1 MTAPRF
7 LRLVMALSL
16 LFPGLPVRAETP
28 EDRRAERAAVDAYW
42 EGLKGKAPE
51 GKMELLTG
59 AQVFAPDFVATL
71 KTEDGRTYHDYKA
84 RIWMKAALERRET
97 AGDAEREL
105 KNLFQDSRAP
115 GGNGAN
121 QAMTGNPAV
130 RELLWN
136 AAQPGGEAQR
146 KRLLDAYAE
155 AKKGKP
161 DLTLKDFL
169 KGLDADGIVAILAPD
184 QVKEKEKEEDPA
196 AAPVKTPAGT
206 RKAAER
212 EAKSGAPGDVL
223 ASVGFDGA
231 QAYGVPGDR
240 HVYQDGAGNNISLSI
255 SSRRMPDGTLED
267 VIHVVNINNRA
278 APHGATFSLR
288 SDFATLQ
295 AGVPVSIGGVSFTL
309 KLNPNGDDHAI
320 SMEGAN
326 GAFLNLKPEREPPMS
341 VSQLYAYRA
350 ARVFNYGRVVEI
362 GGREYYV
369 APETYSQLEG
379 EGEAAKYVGYGQF
392 SYWPKDQ
399 LDKVF
404 AADPKTG
411 RDEVDPQTFD
421 FKSLDLA
428 GSKFNGARSFRPDL
442 VATVIRREGAQDVAL
457 PRASLGQDQNGQ
469 WWDAVLKDGQYVI
482 EKGQPP
488 PQPGAPGTPGA
499 PGGQVPPEG
508 LSLADGRKYIPNG
521 PLAQRLNSLLAGTAK
536 SRIRFLENP
545 DEAKREQRLLLVV
558 DNRIDSIGFFPYIG
572 TEGGG
577 LPSGVSVTGE
587 DIRDGRY
594 LETRTNK
601 GTQWIDLDIATARGV
616 VDPAG
621 FVGSFTVGKGFQDV
635 KELGVLN
642 AALSASGFSATDA
655 QTVVDRL
662 AAARAKQGGAPFS
675 VSGPIAGAGTPVSV
689 TFSLPSGGSKVQNLW
704 PKLSDPED
712 GTDGTPPPGFGY
724 ALDGAFSGGGTSS
737 LSVGFQDERELPRD
751 HQKVTRVGGSPGE
764 HGAALYTYKKDGADL
779 YYLAYTVRAE
789 GGKPRQLPLVL
800 AFDSSGKQ
808 RVALPPAGSITF
820 TGIDLPGAMPD
831 ESELLAGPYISRD
844 GKSGYIGLF
853 SKTSGKRFERCLGVA
868 AYWGTEFRTAQQA
881 IDHANSQ

>member
-7 LRLVMALSL
+7 LRLVMAMSIM
-16 LFPGLPVRAETP
+16 FPGVPAWAETT

-42 EGLKGKAPE
+42 EALKGKAPE

-84 RIWMKAALERRET
+84 RIWMKAALEKRET
-97 AGDAEREL
+97 ASDAEREL

-155 AKKGKP
+155 AKKQSP

-169 KGLDADGIVAILAPD
+169 KGLDNKAVTAILSGD
-184 QVKEKEKEEDPA
+184 KVKEKEKEEDPA

-223 ASVGFDGA
+223 ASVGFDGS

-278 APHGATFSLR
+278 APRGATFSLR
-288 SDFATLQ
+288 SDFASLQ
-295 AGVPVSIGGVSFTL
+295 AGAPVSIGGLSFTL
-309 KLNPNGDDHAI
+309 KLTPNGDDHAI
-320 SMEGAN
+320 SLQGAN
-326 GAFLNLKPEREPPMS
+326 GPFLNLKPEREPPMS

-379 EGEAAKYVGYGQF
+379 EGDAAKYVGYGQF

-399 LDKVF
+399 IDKVF
-404 AADPKTG
+404 AADPARG

-428 GSKFNGARSFRPDL
+428 GSKFMGVRGIRPDL
-442 VATVIRREGAQDVAL
+442 VATVIRREGAQDVAM
-457 PRASLGQDQNGQ
+457 PRASLGQDENGQ

-488 PQPGAPGTPGA
+488 AQPGAPGAGTPGQ
-499 PGGQVPPEG
+499 QVPPDG
-508 LSLADGRKYIPNG
+508 LALADGRKYVPNG
-521 PLAQRLNSLLAGTAK
+521 PLAERLNSLLAGTAK

-545 DEAKREQRLLLVV
+545 NESKREQRLLLVV

-616 VDPAG
+616 VDPSG
-621 FVGSFTVGKGFQDV
+621 FVGSFTVGKGFDEV
-635 KELGVLN
+635 KELGVLK
-642 AALSASGFSATDA
+642 AALAATGVSASDS
-655 QTVVDRL
+655 QTVLDRL
-662 AAARAKQGGAPFS
+662 AAARAKQGGAPFA
-675 VSGPIAGAGTPVSV
+675 VSGSINDTGTRVKV
-689 TFSLPSGGSKVQNLW
+689 VFNLPSGGSKVQNLW
-704 PKLSDPED
+704 PKLTEPED
-712 GTDGTPPPGFGY
+712 GSDGTPPPGFGY
-724 ALDGAFSGGGTSS
+724 ALDGAFSGGGSSS
-737 LSVGFQDERELPRD
+737 LSVGFQDPRVLPRTNE
-751 HQKVTRVGGSPGE
+751 QLTRVGGDPGE
-764 HGAALYTYKKDGADL
+764 HGAALYTVKRDGADL
-779 YYLAYTVRAE
+779 YYLAYTIKAE

-808 RVALPPAGSITF
+808 RVTLPPAGSITF
-820 TGIDLPGAMPD
+820 TGIDLPGKMPD
-831 ESELLAGPYISRD
+831 ESDLLAGPFISSD

-853 SKTSGKRFERCLGVA
+853 SKTSGKRFEKCLGVA
-868 AYWGTEFRTAQQA
+868 AFWGTQFRTAQQA
-881 IDHANSQ
+881 IDHANSQQ